1 MHDGSRL
8 TLKKLGRDFDPT
20 NKVAALTALDDAQKR
35 GEVLTGVLY
44 VQPQRP
50 NFLDLLNLVDEP
62 LATLPL
68 ERVRPPKQALEEIM
82 EELR

>member
-8 TLKKLGRDFDPT
+8 TLKKLGRDYDPT
-20 NKVAALTALDDAQKR
+20 DKVAALTALSQANSR

-44 VQPQRP
+44 IDTERP
-50 NFLDLLNLVDEP
+50 NFLEILNLVEEP
-62 LATLPL
+62 LATLPV
-68 ERVRPPKQALEEIM
+68 ERVRPPKQVLDEIM